1 MLFCSFLYKKKSGN
15 VEGGGRGEG
24 GGRVGGQKQ
33 PTHEWM
39 PRKRLRQRL
48 LWLVGTGGGGYIK
61 AAKHRQQE
69 MQAWHRER

>member
-1 MLFCSFLYKKKSGN
+1 M
-15 VEGGGRGEG
+15 
-24 GGRVGGQKQ
+24 GGQKQ

>member
-1 MLFCSFLYKKKSGN
+1 MYFFEIFQKTKTIY
-15 VEGGGRGEG
+15 
-24 GGRVGGQKQ
+24 RVGGQKQ